1 MPFLT
6 PRLPGYGQ
14 TGPVSIDETRAE
26 VAHLLRRAGFSASGT
41 EIDAAAKAGY
51 EATVAALI
59 APGGADPGVA
69 ATPAP
74 AIGAD
79 PGFGQKD
86 AAGRK
91 AANQSRAQ
99 QEYALVGWWL
109 SRMAQVTQTLVEK
122 RTFFW
127 HGHFATSIQKVH
139 YAKFMLQQ
147 NQTLRSLGGGD
158 FSVLIHAM
166 VRDPAMMLWLD
177 ASGNTNKA
185 PNENLARELMEL
197 FTLGVGNYTEDDV
210 RAAARALTGW
220 RVDASGQAVLV
231 PRLHDDG
238 SKTVLGRAGDFDDS
252 GLVDWILQQ
261 PASPNFITA
270 RIWDRLGAPGGIPAD
285 VQGRLT
291 AAYGTTRDVT
301 ALLRALFLDPVFRS
315 QTCRYALVKQPTE
328 YVVGVLRALHIKP
341 DTTYGSKDSTALRS
355 ALTSLGQL
363 VFAPPNVGGWPQ
375 GTAWLTTAAAQTRF
389 GFAEWAAGRGD
400 LSAVSSASPSQRIDA
415 AAHLLG
421 VDAFSDRTSTALREV
436 VADPKQ
442 LVTLALISPE
452 YLVN

>member
-1 MPFLT
+1 
-6 PRLPGYGQ
+6 
-14 TGPVSIDETRAE
+14 
-26 VAHLLRRAGFSASGT
+26 
-41 EIDAAAKAGY
+41 
-51 EATVAALI
+51 
-59 APGGADPGVA
+59 
-69 ATPAP
+69 
-74 AIGAD
+74 
-79 PGFGQKD
+79 
-86 AAGRK
+86 
-91 AANQSRAQ
+91 
-99 QEYALVGWWL
+99 
-109 SRMAQVTQTLVEK
+109 
-122 RTFFW
+122 
-127 HGHFATSIQKVH
+127 
-139 YAKFMLQQ
+139 
-147 NQTLRSLGGGD
+147 
-158 FSVLIHAM
+158 M

-238 SKTVLGRAGDFDDS
+238 SKTVLGQAGDFDDS
-252 GLVDWILQQ
+252 GLVDLILQQ
-261 PASPNFITA
+261 PASPNFIAT

-291 AAYGTTRDVT
+291 AAYGTKRDVT

-328 YVVGVLRALHIKP
+328 YVVGVLRALHVKP
-341 DTTYGSKDSTALRS
+341 DTTNGSKDSTALRS

-363 VFAPPNVGGWPQ
+363 VSAPPNVGGWPD
-375 GTAWLTTAAAQTRF
+375 GTAWLTTASAQTRF
-389 GFAEWAAGRGD
+389 GFAEWAVGRGD

-415 AAHLLG
+415 TAHLLG
-421 VDAFSDRTSTALREV
+421 VDAFSDRTSAALREV